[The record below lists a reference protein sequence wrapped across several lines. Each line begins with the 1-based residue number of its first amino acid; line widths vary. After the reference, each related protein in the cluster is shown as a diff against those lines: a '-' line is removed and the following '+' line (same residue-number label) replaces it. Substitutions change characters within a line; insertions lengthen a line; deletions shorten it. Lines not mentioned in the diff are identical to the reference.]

1 MHIAIVEDEKVCT
14 SILEQHLQRFQEE
27 TNTEIQHHS
36 YTNSMDFLA
45 TYQPVWDLLLLD
57 IEMPMMDGLTLAHKI
72 REMDTNVLIIFVTKM
87 AQYAMAG
94 YAVSALDYVLKPV
107 NYYAFSMKLRKVQNL
122 LQTKQQHF
130 LVVQGNGFIRK
141 MEVGMIRYIE
151 VLGHTLTYHTP
162 QGVISSTGS
171 RSIRELEVELHPNGF
186 ARCNQCYLVNLKYVQ
201 SVEKDTVVL
210 QGGECLSISRNRK
223 KAFMQALLAY
233 WGG

>member
-1 MHIAIVEDEKVCT
+1 MHIAIVEDEKACT

-27 TNTEIQHHS
+27 TNTEIQHRS

-57 IEMPMMDGLTLAHKI
+57 IKMPMMDGLTLAHKI

-151 VLGHTLTYHTP
+151 SLC
-162 QGVISSTGS
+162 S
-171 RSIRELEVELHPNGF
+171 
-186 ARCNQCYLVNLKYVQ
+186 
-201 SVEKDTVVL
+201 
-210 QGGECLSISRNRK
+210 
-223 KAFMQALLAY
+223 
-233 WGG
+233 